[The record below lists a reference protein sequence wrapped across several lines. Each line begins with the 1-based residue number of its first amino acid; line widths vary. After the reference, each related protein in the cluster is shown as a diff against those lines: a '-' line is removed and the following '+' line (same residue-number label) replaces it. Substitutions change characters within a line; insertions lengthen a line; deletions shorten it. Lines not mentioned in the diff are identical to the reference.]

1 MQRPVIK
8 TTAEIGSGG
17 EEGDRAGGIT
27 MNEFAAAQARVPE
40 GGPQDQVKILLVDDK
55 PENLVALEAVLENL
69 GEELIKAHSGKEA
82 LRACLEHDFAVIL
95 LDVKMPDMDGF
106 ETAAMIRERERSRNT
121 PIIFLTALKS
131 EEHLFRG
138 YYMGAVD
145 YLYKPIVPEVLR
157 SKVSVFVDLTKK
169 NFLLRNH
176 AAILEQKN
184 RELERQVE
192 ERLRAEED
200 VRQLNAELER
210 RVQER
215 TAELSRTND
224 ELRQFAYVAS
234 HDLQEPLR
242 TVGSYAQLLA
252 RRYKGKL
259 GTDADEFISYMVGG
273 VNRMH
278 TLLNDMLA
286 FSRVTQTQNK
296 PLSTESLDAV
306 LAASLMNL
314 ELSIREAGAEVT
326 HDPLPS
332 VYCDE
337 TQIAQVFQNLIG
349 NAIKYRTDQ
358 PPRVHVWADE
368 GDTEWIISV
377 RDNGMGV
384 DPQYHDR
391 IFGIFKRLHGREL
404 PGTGMGLAICKRI
417 IERHN
422 GRIWVESEAG
432 KGATFRFTLPA

>member
-1 MQRPVIK
+1 MS
-8 TTAEIGSGG
+8 T
-17 EEGDRAGGIT
+17 T
-27 MNEFAAAQARVPE
+27 MNDLAAAKARAAAEAPL
-40 GGPQDQVKILLVDDK
+40 DRVKILMVDDK
-55 PENLVALEAVLENL
+55 PENIMALEAVLDDL
-69 GEELIKAHSGKEA
+69 GEELIKAQSGKEA

-106 ETAAMIRERERSRNT
+106 ETAAMIRERERSKDT

-157 SKVSVFVDLTKK
+157 SKVSVFVDLSKK
-169 NFLLRNH
+169 NCLLRNH
-176 AAILEQKN
+176 AAALEQNN
-184 RELERQVE
+184 RELQDQIA

-200 VRQLNAELER
+200 VRRLNAELER

-215 TAELSRTND
+215 TEELSRSND

-252 RRYKGKL
+252 KRYKGKL
-259 GTDADEFISYMVGG
+259 GSDADEFIGYMVGG

-286 FSRVTQTQNK
+286 FSRVTQNQNK
-296 PLSTESLDAV
+296 PFTRAQLDAV
-306 LAASLMNL
+306 LNTALMNL
-314 ELSIREAGAEVT
+314 ELTIKESGAEIT
-326 HDPLPS
+326 SSHLPTAA
-332 VYCDE
+332 CDE
-337 TQIAQVFQNLIG
+337 TQIGQVFQNLIG
-349 NAIKYRTDQ
+349 NAIKYKSAD
-358 PPRVHVWADE
+358 PPRIEISAEKRSEDWV
-368 GDTEWIISV
+368 ISV
-377 RDNGMGV
+377 KDNGIGI
-384 DPQYHDR
+384 DPQYHER

-417 IERHN
+417 VERHG
-422 GRIWVESEAG
+422 GRIWVESEQG
-432 KGATFRFTLPA
+432 KGADFRFSLPA

>member
-1 MQRPVIK
+1 VA
-8 TTAEIGSGG
+8 T
-17 EEGDRAGGIT
+17 T
-27 MNEFAAAQARVPE
+27 MNDLAAAKALAPTDAPR
-40 GGPQDQVKILLVDDK
+40 DRVKILMVDDK
-55 PENLVALEAVLENL
+55 PENIMALEAVLDDL
-69 GEELIKAHSGKEA
+69 GEELIKANSGKEA

-106 ETAAMIRERERSRNT
+106 ETAAMIRERERSKDT

-157 SKVSVFVDLTKK
+157 SKVTVFVDLTKK
-169 NFLLRNH
+169 NFLLRTH
-176 AAILEQKN
+176 AAALEQKN
-184 RELERQVE
+184 RELQDQIA

-200 VRQLNAELER
+200 VRRLNAELER
-210 RVQER
+210 RVHER
-215 TAELSRTND
+215 TEELSRTND

-259 GTDADEFISYMVGG
+259 GTDADEFIGYMVGG

-286 FSRVTQTQNK
+286 FSRVTQNQNK
-296 PLSTESLDAV
+296 PFSNAQLDSV
-306 LAASLMNL
+306 LKTALMNL
-314 ELSIREAGAEVT
+314 ELTIKESGAEVVSSE
-326 HDPLPS
+326 LPA
-332 VYCDE
+332 VVCDE
-337 TQIAQVFQNLIG
+337 TQIGQVFQNLIG
-349 NAIKYRTDQ
+349 NAIKYKGAD
-358 PPRVHVWADE
+358 PPKIEVSSEQSDDDWV
-368 GDTEWIISV
+368 ISV
-377 RDNGMGV
+377 KDNGIGI

-417 IERHN
+417 VERHG
-422 GRIWVESEAG
+422 GRIWVESEQG
-432 KGATFRFTLPA
+432 KGSTFRFTLPV